1 MAHLY
6 GVILFVV
13 KIKPGPMKR
22 SLFFIL
28 VFFNSSMVF
37 AQTVLKG
44 VVIDTETNK
53 PVPYVSIGIINKPE
67 GSVSNAGG
75 EFEITLDAKIT
86 DNDTLVFSSIGY
98 QSKAFLVCDLERIFK
113 KGPLNILLKKSVYEL
128 KQVVISSKH
137 AHVKILGYETTSKLL
152 GLGFGTNSLGSQG
165 GVRIPIKHP
174 NTNIESL
181 SFFIIRNP
189 FESLTFRVNIYEFNG
204 GKPGNNILNDNVIF
218 KVGNK
223 QAGKITVD
231 LTNYNIYVN
240 KDVLIALEWIG
251 SKPATTGQLDVAA
264 VLFGS
269 TYVRQASQYL
279 WVKKSAGLGFSV
291 KANY

>member
-1 MAHLY
+1 
-6 GVILFVV
+6 
-13 KIKPGPMKR
+13 MKYT
-22 SLFFIL
+22 LFFIL
-28 VFFNSSMVF
+28 IFFSSSMVL
-37 AQTVLKG
+37 AQTILKG
-44 VVIDTETNK
+44 AVIDTVTNK
-53 PVPYVSIGIINKPE
+53 PVPYVSIGIISKPD
-67 GSVSNAGG
+67 GTVSNASG
-75 EFEITLDAKIT
+75 EFEITLDEKIT
-86 DNDTLVFSSIGY
+86 DNDTVVFSSIGY
-98 QSKAFLVCDLERIFK
+98 QSKAFLVGDLKRKFK
-113 KGPLNILLKKSVYEL
+113 EVPLSISLKKSVYEL
-128 KQVVISSKH
+128 KQVVIASKH
-137 AHVKILGYETTSKLL
+137 AHAKILGYETNSKLF

-181 SFFIIRNP
+181 SFFIIQNP
-189 FESLTFRVNIYEFNG
+189 FESLTFRVNIYEFND

-231 LTNYNIYVN
+231 LTKYNIYVN
-240 KDVLIALEWIG
+240 KDVLIALEWIE

-269 TYVRQASQYL
+269 TYVKQASQYL

-291 KANY
+291 NGNY

>member
-1 MAHLY
+1 
-6 GVILFVV
+6 
-13 KIKPGPMKR
+13 MKYA
-22 SLFFIL
+22 LFFIII
-28 VFFNSSMVF
+28 FFSGSIAF
-37 AQTVLKG
+37 AQNVLKG
-44 VVIDTETNK
+44 DVIDTETNK
-53 PVPYVSIGIINKPE
+53 PVPYVSIGVISKPD
-67 GSVSNAGG
+67 GTVSNARG

-86 DNDTLVFSSIGY
+86 DTDTLVFSSIGY
-98 QSKAFLVCDLERIFK
+98 QSKAFLVGDLKKEFK
-113 KGPLNILLKKSVYEL
+113 ETPLSISLKKSVYEL

-137 AHVKILGYETTSKLL
+137 AHVKILGYETTSKLF

-181 SFFIIRNP
+181 SFFIIQNP
-189 FESLTFRVNIYEFNG
+189 FESLTFRVNIYEFND
-204 GKPGNNILNDNVIF
+204 GKPGNNILNENVIF
-218 KVGNK
+218 KVENK

-231 LTNYNIYVN
+231 LANYNIYVN
-240 KDVLIALEWIG
+240 KDVLVALEWIG

-269 TYVRQASQYL
+269 TYVKQASQYL
-279 WVKKSAGLGFSV
+279 WVKKSAGLGFSI